1 MPQDREWYKAAVRAD
16 GESTFVQ
23 PYLDA
28 QTNTIMVSISRLLE
42 DKKSVISLDIE
53 LGTLQ
58 QETQAIKL
66 NGQGYGFVCDRSGLV
81 ITHSDEK
88 NIGSDISKGEMAA
101 LYKKIVSKRTRHLVI
116 KWAKN
121 I

>member
-1 MPQDREWYKAAVRAD
+1 MCHRTESGTRQQLKAD

-53 LGTLQ
+53 LGTLR
-58 QETQAIKL
+58 
-66 NGQGYGFVCDRSGLV
+66 QGDTG
-81 ITHSDEK
+81 
-88 NIGSDISKGEMAA
+88 
-101 LYKKIVSKRTRHLVI
+101 YKT
-116 KWAKN
+116 
-121 I
+121 